1 MTMRA
6 KHLRTAAKRKRKN
19 KNQPTPKAIKARK
32 RAHKKKMWKGNRIAL
47 GV

>member
-1 MTMRA
+1 MR
-6 KHLRTAAKRKRKN
+6 KRQLRTAAKRRRKN

-32 RAHKKKMWKGNRIAL
+32 RAQKAKFRKGQLISG